1 MIFTFDVFIF
11 DSIFPMFL
19 TCHNYRFTLRFQSKV
34 RKNSNEIFHHISV
47 SQIHLCTQ
55 RKMFFVLSRAW
66 DKENNYLSSLLF
78 YLQKHDAVDILAVCR
93 TRVMYELRNGPR
105 PPKSLCGSVVE
116 YRSAE
121 TEDLRF
127 HSSWELRTFSLSHAR
142 DRTKNIFLYFLTELK
157 IYYLSHYVNNL
168 FPS

>member
-1 MIFTFDVFIF
+1 MHIEGDVFRLVT
-11 DSIFPMFL
+11 SVG
-19 TCHNYRFTLRFQSKV
+19 Q
-34 RKNSNEIFHHISV
+34 RKN
-47 SQIHLCTQ
+47 
-55 RKMFFVLSRAW
+55 
-66 DKENNYLSSLLF
+66 YLLSLLF

-105 PPKSLCGSVVE
+105 SPKSLCGSVVE

-121 TEDLRF
+121 TEGLRF
-127 HSSWELRTFSLSHAR
+127 HSSWELRTFSLSQAR

-157 IYYLSHYVNNL
+157 IYYLSHCVNNL

>member
-1 MIFTFDVFIF
+1 
-11 DSIFPMFL
+11 MFL
-19 TCHNYRFTLRFQSKV
+19 TCYNYRFTLRFQSKV
-34 RKNSNEIFHHISV
+34 RKIRMKYSTTFQWVRYIYAHRGRCF
-47 SQIHLCTQ
+47 
-55 RKMFFVLSRAW
+55 
-66 DKENNYLSSLLF
+66 SSCHERGTKKNHLLF

-121 TEDLRF
+121 TEGLRF

-168 FPS
+168 FPSWPFSRKKFL

>member
-1 MIFTFDVFIF
+1 MHIEEDVFRLVT
-11 DSIFPMFL
+11 SVGQRE
-19 TCHNYRFTLRFQSKV
+19 NYPL
-34 RKNSNEIFHHISV
+34 
-47 SQIHLCTQ
+47 
-55 RKMFFVLSRAW
+55 
-66 DKENNYLSSLLF
+66 SLLF

-105 PPKSLCGSVVE
+105 APKSLCGSVVE

-121 TEDLRF
+121 TEGLRF